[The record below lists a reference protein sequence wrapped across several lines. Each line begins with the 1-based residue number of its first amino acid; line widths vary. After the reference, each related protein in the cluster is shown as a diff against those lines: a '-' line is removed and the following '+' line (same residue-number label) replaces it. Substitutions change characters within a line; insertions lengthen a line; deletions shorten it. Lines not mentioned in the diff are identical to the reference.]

1 VIGIDKI
8 NSDVVGFD
16 ELKIKKNNGSIRY
29 SIRFHLYPG
38 IDASL
43 TLSGKSVLLKLKKNK
58 SILFLCNEGKISLE
72 KSVFL
77 GGNKLLNNLCINIA
91 GNLNNENK
99 VIKWVF
105 KKKFSNEVKN

>member
-1 VIGIDKI
+1 MKQK
-8 NSDVVGFD
+8 F
-16 ELKIKKNNGSIRY
+16 
-29 SIRFHLYPG
+29 
-38 IDASL
+38 
-43 TLSGKSVLLKLKKNK
+43 
-58 SILFLCNEGKISLE
+58 LE

-77 GGNKLLNNLCINIA
+77 EGNKLLNNLCINIA